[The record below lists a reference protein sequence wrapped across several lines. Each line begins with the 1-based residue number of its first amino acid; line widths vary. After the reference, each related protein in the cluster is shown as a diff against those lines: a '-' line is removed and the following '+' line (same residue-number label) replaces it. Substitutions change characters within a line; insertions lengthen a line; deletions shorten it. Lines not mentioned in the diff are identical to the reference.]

1 MTDQVFPDL
10 PQTPPPEPPADAL
23 AQKEPAEALT
33 PAQEMA
39 GALSAPEPETPDVS
53 DSPFCRAMGLIAGGL
68 AVTGVTLNFWN
79 LDMLLPLVG
88 TFCLLVG
95 FRALRRV
102 NGFLRAGYVCACL
115 HMLLLFV
122 ELGQDAA
129 VCRETAA
136 ADTVSTALAFGS
148 AAVQLVLLFCL
159 WQGLLDM
166 QRAVGRTP
174 PAAPAAGA
182 LLLWYI
188 LLYVAAA
195 LFASLPL
202 LLGAYVVWYFY
213 LVVRLKKL
221 SKSMAAQGCAIEP
234 VKERFSNPKLVG
246 SLLTVLA
253 VVIACGFLFFGSY
266 RMDWTPKETGT
277 DAQVIEA
284 HERLL
289 ALGYPESELN
299 DLSDGDLLTCLRAE
313 RVLVRECTGGGYT
326 NYNGKSQTNDA
337 FHMTVVAV
345 ERPFGRLFLSYHFRW
360 DEGTHF
366 YGTESFAVEP
376 NCDTGSWLAEEFSG
390 RVFYDSPDG
399 TTYTAPYIDPGTE
412 QASLSNWYENCFRQL
427 YCADLSFPNSGTN
440 RRGYIVCSLHPLSD
454 NASRLN
460 GQFYYV
466 HQSSRFQYPIQTAR
480 EYQDFNVDKHRRSY
494 APFERMQDYFVLLRN
509 EDGVWRIRQ

>member
-10 PQTPPPEPPADAL
+10 PQTPPPEPPADAS
-23 AQKEPAEALT
+23 AQEESSEALT

-39 GALSAPEPETPDVS
+39 DVS
-53 DSPFCRAMGLIAGGL
+53 DSPFCRAIGLIAGGL

-79 LDMLLPLVG
+79 LDVLLPLVG
-88 TFCLLVG
+88 TLCLLVG
-95 FRALRRV
+95 SRALRRV

-122 ELGQDAA
+122 ELGQNAA
-129 VCRETAA
+129 VFRETAA
-136 ADTVSTALAFGS
+136 ADMVSTALAFGS

-166 QRAVGRTP
+166 QRGAGITP

-195 LFASLPL
+195 LFASLSL

-221 SKSMAAQGCAIEP
+221 SKSMAAQGCAIKP
-234 VKERFSNPKLVG
+234 IKERFSNHKLVG

-277 DAQVIEA
+277 DAQVVEA
-284 HERLL
+284 YERLL

-299 DLSDGDLLTCLRAE
+299 DLSDEDLLTCLRAE
-313 RVLVRECTGGGYT
+313 RVVIKECTGSAYI
-326 NYNGKSQTNDA
+326 NYSNKPQTNDA
-337 FHMTVVAV
+337 FHLTIVAV
-345 ERPFGRLFLSYHFRW
+345 QRPFDRLFVACHFRW
-360 DEGTHF
+360 DDGVRF
-366 YGTESFAVEP
+366 YGTESLAFEPHHDSNSWFAK
-376 NCDTGSWLAEEFSG
+376 EFSG
-390 RVFYDSPDG
+390 RVLYDGPDG
-399 TTYTAPYIDPGTE
+399 VTYTAPYIDPGTD
-412 QASLSNWYENCFRQL
+412 QVNLGSWYENCFRQL
-427 YCADLSFPNSGTN
+427 YCADASFPNDGTN
-440 RRGYIVCSLHPLSD
+440 QRGYVACALSNNID
-454 NASRLN
+454 EFTKFEGL
-460 GQFYYV
+460 FYYV
-466 HQSSRFQYPIQTAR
+466 HQNGRFQYPVKTAR
-480 EYQDFNVDKHRRSY
+480 DYQDFNVNRPLLY
-494 APFERMQDYFVLLRN
+494 NAPFERVQDYFVLFQN
-509 EDGVWRIRQ
+509 EDGVLNIH

>member
-10 PQTPPPEPPADAL
+10 PQTPPPEPPTDAL

-33 PAQEMA
+33 PAREMDD
-39 GALSAPEPETPDVS
+39 ALSAPEVETPDVS

-79 LDMLLPLVG
+79 LDVLLPLIG
-88 TFCLLVG
+88 TLCLLVG

-102 NGFLRAGYVCACL
+102 NGFLRAGFTCACL
-115 HMLLLFV
+115 RVLLLFV
-122 ELGQDAA
+122 ELGQNAA
-129 VCRETAA
+129 VFRETAA
-136 ADTVSTALAFGS
+136 ADMVSTALAFGS
-148 AAVQLVLLFCL
+148 AAVRLVLLFCL

-166 QRAVGRTP
+166 QRDAGITP

-195 LFASLPL
+195 LFASLSL

-266 RMDWTPKETGT
+266 RMDWTPKEAST

-299 DLSDGDLLTCLRAE
+299 DLSDEDLLTCLRAE
-313 RVLVRECTGGGYT
+313 RVVIKECTGSAYI
-326 NYNGKSQTNDA
+326 NYSNKPQTNDA
-337 FHMTVVAV
+337 FHLTIVAV
-345 ERPFGRLFLSYHFRW
+345 QRPFDRLFVACHFRW
-360 DEGTHF
+360 DDGVRF
-366 YGTESFAVEP
+366 YGTESLAFEPHHDSNSWFAK
-376 NCDTGSWLAEEFSG
+376 EFSG
-390 RVFYDSPDG
+390 RVLYDGPDG
-399 TTYTAPYIDPGTE
+399 ATYTAPYIDPGTD
-412 QASLSNWYENCFRQL
+412 QVNLGSWYENCFRQL
-427 YCADLSFPNSGTN
+427 YCADASFPNDGTN
-440 RRGYIVCSLHPLSD
+440 QRGYVACALSNNID
-454 NASRLN
+454 EFTKFEGL
-460 GQFYYV
+460 FYYV
-466 HQSSRFQYPIQTAR
+466 HQNGCFQYPVKTAR
-480 EYQDFNVDKHRRSY
+480 DYQDFNVNRPLLY
-494 APFERMQDYFVLLRN
+494 NAPFERVQDYFVLLQN
-509 EDGVWRIRQ
+509 EDGVLNIH

>member
-10 PQTPPPEPPADAL
+10 PQTPPPELPTDAL

-39 GALSAPEPETPDVS
+39 DALSAPEVETPDVS

-79 LDMLLPLVG
+79 LDVLLPLVG
-88 TFCLLVG
+88 TLCLLVG

-102 NGFLRAGYVCACL
+102 NGFLSAGYVCAYL

-129 VCRETAA
+129 VCRENAA
-136 ADTVSTALAFGS
+136 ADTVSTVLAFGS
-148 AAVQLVLLFCL
+148 AAVRLVLLFCL

-221 SKSMAAQGCAIEP
+221 AKSMAAQGCAIKP
-234 VKERFSNPKLVG
+234 IKERFSNHKLVG

-266 RMDWTPKETGT
+266 RMDWTPKEAST

-299 DLSDGDLLTCLRAE
+299 DLSDEDLLTCLRAE
-313 RVLVRECTGGGYT
+313 RVVIKECTGGGYT

-390 RVFYDSPDG
+390 RH
-399 TTYTAPYIDPGTE
+399 
-412 QASLSNWYENCFRQL
+412 
-427 YCADLSFPNSGTN
+427 DLH
-440 RRGYIVCSLHPLSD
+440 RSLH
-454 NASRLN
+454 
-460 GQFYYV
+460 
-466 HQSSRFQYPIQTAR
+466 
-480 EYQDFNVDKHRRSY
+480 
-494 APFERMQDYFVLLRN
+494 
-509 EDGVWRIRQ
+509 

>member
-10 PQTPPPEPPADAL
+10 PQTPPPEPPADAS
-23 AQKEPAEALT
+23 AQEESSEALT

-39 GALSAPEPETPDVS
+39 DALSAPEPETPDVS

-79 LDMLLPLVG
+79 LDVLLPLIG
-88 TFCLLVG
+88 AFCLLVG

-115 HMLLLFV
+115 HILLLFV
-122 ELGQDAA
+122 EFGQNAA
-129 VCRETAA
+129 VCRENAA
-136 ADTVSTALAFGS
+136 ADTVSTVLAFGS

-221 SKSMAAQGCAIEP
+221 SKSMAAQGCAIKP

-246 SLLTVLA
+246 SLLAVLA

-266 RMDWTPKETGT
+266 RMDWTPKEAST

-299 DLSDGDLLTCLRAE
+299 DLSDEDLLTCLRAE
-313 RVLVRECTGGGYT
+313 RVVIKGCTGSAYI
-326 NYNGKSQTNDA
+326 NYSNKPQTNDA
-337 FHMTVVAV
+337 FHLTIVAV
-345 ERPFGRLFLSYHFRW
+345 QRPFDRLFVACHFRW
-360 DEGTHF
+360 DDGVRF
-366 YGTESFAVEP
+366 YGTESLAFEP
-376 NCDTGSWLAEEFSG
+376 NHDNSRWFAKEFSG
-390 RVFYDSPDG
+390 QVLYDGPDG
-399 TTYTAPYIDPGTE
+399 ATYTAPYIDPGTD
-412 QASLSNWYENCFRQL
+412 QVNLSSWYENCFRQL
-427 YCADLSFPNSGTN
+427 YCADVSFPNDGTN
-440 RRGYIVCSLHPLSD
+440 QRGYVACALSNNID
-454 NASRLN
+454 EFTKFEGL
-460 GQFYYV
+460 FYYV
-466 HQSSRFQYPIQTAR
+466 HQNGRFQYPVKTAR
-480 EYQDFNVDKHRRSY
+480 DYQDFNVNRPLLY
-494 APFERMQDYFVLLRN
+494 NAPFERVQDYFVLFQN
-509 EDGVWRIRQ
+509 EDGVLNIH

>member
-10 PQTPPPEPPADAL
+10 PQTPPPEPPADAS
-23 AQKEPAEALT
+23 AQEESSEALT

-39 GALSAPEPETPDVS
+39 DALSAPEVETPDVS

-79 LDMLLPLVG
+79 LDVLLPLVG

-102 NGFLRAGYVCACL
+102 NGFLRAGYVCTCL

-122 ELGQDAA
+122 ELGQNAA
-129 VCRETAA
+129 VFRETAA
-136 ADTVSTALAFGS
+136 ADMVSTALAFGS

-166 QRAVGRTP
+166 QRDAGITP
-174 PAAPAAGA
+174 PAAPAVGA

-195 LFASLPL
+195 LFASLSL
-202 LLGAYVVWYFY
+202 LLGAYLVWYFY

-221 SKSMAAQGCAIEP
+221 SKSMAAQGCAIKP
-234 VKERFSNPKLVG
+234 IKERFSNHKLVG

-266 RMDWTPKETGT
+266 RMDWTPKEAST

-299 DLSDGDLLTCLRAE
+299 DLSDEDLLTCLRAE

-399 TTYTAPYIDPGTE
+399 ATYTAPYIDPGTD
-412 QASLSNWYENCFRQL
+412 QVNLGSWYENCFRQL
-427 YCADLSFPNSGTN
+427 YCADASFPNDGTN
-440 RRGYIVCSLHPLSD
+440 QRGYVACALSNNID
-454 NASRLN
+454 EFTKFEGL
-460 GQFYYV
+460 FYYV
-466 HQSSRFQYPIQTAR
+466 HQNGRFQYPVKTAR
-480 EYQDFNVDKHRRSY
+480 DYQDFNVNRPLLY
-494 APFERMQDYFVLLRN
+494 NAPFERVQDYFVLFQS
-509 EDGVWRIRQ
+509 EDGVLNIH

>member
-10 PQTPPPEPPADAL
+10 PQTPPPEPPADPP
-23 AQKEPAEALT
+23 AQEEPAEALT

-39 GALSAPEPETPDVS
+39 DALSAPEVETPDVS

-79 LDMLLPLVG
+79 LDVLLPLVG

-122 ELGQDAA
+122 ELGQDA
-129 VCRETAA
+129 VIYR
-136 ADTVSTALAFGS
+136 ADTGLAAFFTVVA

-166 QRAVGRTP
+166 QRDAGITP

-221 SKSMAAQGCAIEP
+221 SKSIAAQGCAIEP

-266 RMDWTPKETGT
+266 RMDWTPKEAST

-299 DLSDGDLLTCLRAE
+299 DLSDEDLLTCLRAE
-313 RVLVRECTGGGYT
+313 RVVIKGCTG
-326 NYNGKSQTNDA
+326 S
-337 FHMTVVAV
+337 
-345 ERPFGRLFLSYHFRW
+345 E
-360 DEGTHF
+360 
-366 YGTESFAVEP
+366 
-376 NCDTGSWLAEEFSG
+376 
-390 RVFYDSPDG
+390 
-399 TTYTAPYIDPGTE
+399 
-412 QASLSNWYENCFRQL
+412 
-427 YCADLSFPNSGTN
+427 
-440 RRGYIVCSLHPLSD
+440 
-454 NASRLN
+454 
-460 GQFYYV
+460 
-466 HQSSRFQYPIQTAR
+466 
-480 EYQDFNVDKHRRSY
+480 
-494 APFERMQDYFVLLRN
+494 
-509 EDGVWRIRQ
+509 

>member
-10 PQTPPPEPPADAL
+10 PQTPPPEPPADAS
-23 AQKEPAEALT
+23 AQEESSEALT

-39 GALSAPEPETPDVS
+39 DVS

-79 LDMLLPLVG
+79 LDVLLPLIG
-88 TFCLLVG
+88 TLCLLVG

-102 NGFLRAGYVCACL
+102 NGFLRAGFTCACL
-115 HMLLLFV
+115 RVLLLFV
-122 ELGQDAA
+122 ELGQNAA
-129 VCRETAA
+129 VFRETAA
-136 ADTVSTALAFGS
+136 ADMVSTALAFGS

-166 QRAVGRTP
+166 QRDAGITP

-253 VVIACGFLFFGSY
+253 VVIACGSCFSAPTA
-266 RMDWTPKETGT
+266 WTGRPK
-277 DAQVIEA
+277 
-284 HERLL
+284 
-289 ALGYPESELN
+289 
-299 DLSDGDLLTCLRAE
+299 
-313 RVLVRECTGGGYT
+313 
-326 NYNGKSQTNDA
+326 
-337 FHMTVVAV
+337 
-345 ERPFGRLFLSYHFRW
+345 RPAP
-360 DEGTHF
+360 TH
-366 YGTESFAVEP
+366 
-376 NCDTGSWLAEEFSG
+376 
-390 RVFYDSPDG
+390 R
-399 TTYTAPYIDPGTE
+399 
-412 QASLSNWYENCFRQL
+412 
-427 YCADLSFPNSGTN
+427 
-440 RRGYIVCSLHPLSD
+440 
-454 NASRLN
+454 
-460 GQFYYV
+460 
-466 HQSSRFQYPIQTAR
+466 
-480 EYQDFNVDKHRRSY
+480 
-494 APFERMQDYFVLLRN
+494 
-509 EDGVWRIRQ
+509 

>member
-1 MTDQVFPDL
+1 MTDQVFSDL
-10 PQTPPPEPPADAL
+10 PQTPPPEPPSDPPVQENL
-23 AQKEPAEALT
+23 SETLT
-33 PAQEMA
+33 PAREMA
-39 GALSAPEPETPDVS
+39 DALSAPEPETPDVS

-102 NGFLRAGYVCACL
+102 NGFLRAGYVYACL

-202 LLGAYVVWYFY
+202 LLGVYVVWYFY
-213 LVVRLKKL
+213 LVVRLNKL
-221 SKSMAAQGCAIEP
+221 AKSMAAQGCAIKP

-246 SLLTVLA
+246 SLLAVLA

-299 DLSDGDLLTCLRAE
+299 DLSDEDLLTCLRAE

-345 ERPFGRLFLSYHFRW
+345 SAPSADCFSPIISA
-360 DEGTHF
+360 GTKAHI
-366 YGTESFAVEP
+366 SMAQRALP
-376 NCDTGSWLAEEFSG
+376 
-390 RVFYDSPDG
+390 
-399 TTYTAPYIDPGTE
+399 
-412 QASLSNWYENCFRQL
+412 
-427 YCADLSFPNSGTN
+427 
-440 RRGYIVCSLHPLSD
+440 
-454 NASRLN
+454 
-460 GQFYYV
+460 
-466 HQSSRFQYPIQTAR
+466 
-480 EYQDFNVDKHRRSY
+480 
-494 APFERMQDYFVLLRN
+494 
-509 EDGVWRIRQ
+509 

>member
-10 PQTPPPEPPADAL
+10 PQTPPPEPPTDAL

-33 PAQEMA
+33 PAREMA
-39 GALSAPEPETPDVS
+39 DALSAPEVETPDVS

-79 LDMLLPLVG
+79 LDVLLPLVG

-122 ELGQDAA
+122 ELGQDAVIYRA
-129 VCRETAA
+129 DTGLAAFFTVVAA
-136 ADTVSTALAFGS
+136 AVR
-148 AAVQLVLLFCL
+148 LVLLFCL

-166 QRAVGRTP
+166 QRDAGITL

-195 LFASLPL
+195 LFASLSL

-266 RMDWTPKETGT
+266 RMDWTPKEAST

-299 DLSDGDLLTCLRAE
+299 DLSDEDLLTCLRAE
-313 RVLVRECTGGGYT
+313 RVVVRECTGGGYT
-326 NYNGKSQTNDA
+326 NYNGKAQANDA

-366 YGTESFAVEP
+366 YGTESLAFEPHHDSNSWFAE
-376 NCDTGSWLAEEFSG
+376 DFSG
-390 RVFYDSPDG
+390 QVLYDGPDG
-399 TTYTAPYIDPGTE
+399 ATYTAPYIHPGTE
-412 QASLSNWYENCFRQL
+412 QASLSNWYENCFRQI
-427 YCADLSFPNSGTN
+427 YCADTSFPNDGTN
-440 RRGYIVCSLHPLSD
+440 QRGYVACALSNNID
-454 NASRLN
+454 EFTKFEGL
-460 GQFYYV
+460 FYYV
-466 HQSSRFQYPIQTAR
+466 YQNGCFQYPVKTAR
-480 EYQDFNVDKHRRSY
+480 DYQDFNVNRPLLY
-494 APFERMQDYFVLLRN
+494 NAPFERVQDYFVLFQN
-509 EDGVWRIRQ
+509 ENGVLNIH

>member
-1 MTDQVFPDL
+1 MTDQVFSDL
-10 PQTPPPEPPADAL
+10 PQTPPPEPPADPP
-23 AQKEPAEALT
+23 AQENPPEALT

-53 DSPFCRAMGLIAGGL
+53 NSPFCRAISFIADGL

-79 LDMLLPLVG
+79 LDTLLPLIG
-88 TFCLLVG
+88 TFCLLIG

-102 NGFLRAGYVCACL
+102 NGFLRAGYVCVCL

-122 ELGQDAA
+122 ELGQNAA
-129 VCRETAA
+129 VLRETAA
-136 ADTVSTALAFGS
+136 ADTFSTALAFGS
-148 AAVQLVLLFCL
+148 TVVQLVLLLCL

-166 QRAVGRTP
+166 QRAAGVMP

-188 LLYVAAA
+188 LIYTAA
-195 LFASLPL
+195 LLAPIPL
-202 LLGAYVVWYFY
+202 LLIALVIWYFY
-213 LVVRLKKL
+213 LVVRLNKL
-221 SKSMAAQGCAIEP
+221 AKSMAAQGCTIEP
-234 VKERFSNPKLVG
+234 VRERFSNPKLVG
-246 SLLTVLA
+246 SLLALLA
-253 VVIACGFLFFGSY
+253 VVIACGYSFFGSY

-284 HERLL
+284 RERLL

-313 RVLVRECTGGGYT
+313 RVLVRECTGGGYR
-326 NYNGKSQTNDA
+326 NYNGKSQANDA

-376 NCDTGSWLAEEFSG
+376 NYDTGSWIAEEFSG
-390 RVFYDSPDG
+390 RVLYDSPDG

-440 RRGYIVCSLHPLSD
+440 QRGYIACSLYPLSD

-466 HQSSRFQYPIQTAR
+466 HQSSRFQYPVQTAR
-480 EYQDFNVDKHRRSY
+480 EYQDFNVGKHRRSY

>member
-10 PQTPPPEPPADAL
+10 PQTPPPEPPADAS
-23 AQKEPAEALT
+23 AQEESSEALT

-39 GALSAPEPETPDVS
+39 DVS

-79 LDMLLPLVG
+79 LDVLLPLIG
-88 TFCLLVG
+88 TLCLLVG

-102 NGFLRAGYVCACL
+102 NGFLRAGFTCACL
-115 HMLLLFV
+115 RVLLLFV
-122 ELGQDAA
+122 ELGQNAA
-129 VCRETAA
+129 VFRETAA
-136 ADTVSTALAFGS
+136 ADMVSTALAFGS

-166 QRAVGRTP
+166 QRDAGITP

-299 DLSDGDLLTCLRAE
+299 DLSDEDLLTCLRAE
-313 RVLVRECTGGGYT
+313 RVVIKECTGSAYI
-326 NYNGKSQTNDA
+326 NYSNKPQTNDA
-337 FHMTVVAV
+337 FHLTIVAV
-345 ERPFGRLFLSYHFRW
+345 QRPFDRLFVACHFRW
-360 DEGTHF
+360 DDGVRF
-366 YGTESFAVEP
+366 YGTESLAFEPHHDSNSWFAK
-376 NCDTGSWLAEEFSG
+376 EFSG
-390 RVFYDSPDG
+390 RVLYDGPDG
-399 TTYTAPYIDPGTE
+399 TAYTAPYIDPGTD
-412 QASLSNWYENCFRQL
+412 QVNLGSWYENCFRQL
-427 YCADLSFPNSGTN
+427 YCADASFPNDGTN
-440 RRGYIVCSLHPLSD
+440 QRGYVACALSNNID
-454 NASRLN
+454 EFTKFEGL
-460 GQFYYV
+460 FYYV
-466 HQSSRFQYPIQTAR
+466 HQNGRFQYPVKTAR
-480 EYQDFNVDKHRRSY
+480 DYQDFNVNRPLLY
-494 APFERMQDYFVLLRN
+494 NAPFERVQDYFVLFQN
-509 EDGVWRIRQ
+509 EDGVLNIH

>member
-10 PQTPPPEPPADAL
+10 PQTPPPEPPADAS
-23 AQKEPAEALT
+23 AQEESSEALT

-39 GALSAPEPETPDVS
+39 DVS

-79 LDMLLPLVG
+79 LDVLLPLIG

-122 ELGQDAA
+122 ELGQNAA
-129 VCRETAA
+129 VFRETAA
-136 ADTVSTALAFGS
+136 ADMVSTALAFGS

-166 QRAVGRTP
+166 QRDAGVTP

-195 LFASLPL
+195 LFASLSL
-202 LLGAYVVWYFY
+202 LLGAYLVWYFY

-221 SKSMAAQGCAIEP
+221 SKSMAAQGCAIKP
-234 VKERFSNPKLVG
+234 IKERFSNHKLVG

-266 RMDWTPKETGT
+266 RMDWTLKEAST

-299 DLSDGDLLTCLRAE
+299 DLSDEDLLTCLRAE
-313 RVLVRECTGGGYT
+313 RVVIKECTGSAYI
-326 NYNGKSQTNDA
+326 NYSNKPQTNDA
-337 FHMTVVAV
+337 FHLTIVAV
-345 ERPFGRLFLSYHFRW
+345 QRPFDRLFVACHFRW
-360 DEGTHF
+360 DDGVRF
-366 YGTESFAVEP
+366 YGTESLAFEPHHDSNSWFAK
-376 NCDTGSWLAEEFSG
+376 EFSG
-390 RVFYDSPDG
+390 RVLYDGPDG
-399 TTYTAPYIDPGTE
+399 VTYTAPYIDPGTD
-412 QASLSNWYENCFRQL
+412 QVNLGSWYENCFRQL
-427 YCADLSFPNSGTN
+427 YCADASFPNDGTN
-440 RRGYIVCSLHPLSD
+440 QRGYVACALSNNID
-454 NASRLN
+454 EFTKFEGL
-460 GQFYYV
+460 FYYV
-466 HQSSRFQYPIQTAR
+466 HQNGRFQYPVKTAR
-480 EYQDFNVDKHRRSY
+480 DYQDFNVNRPLLY
-494 APFERMQDYFVLLRN
+494 NAPFERVQDYFVLLRN
-509 EDGVWRIRQ
+509 EDGVLNIH

>member
-1 MTDQVFPDL
+1 MTGQVFPDL
-10 PQTPPPEPPADAL
+10 PQTPPPEPPADAP
-23 AQKEPAEALT
+23 AQEESSEALT
-33 PAQEMA
+33 PAQ
-39 GALSAPEPETPDVS
+39 ETPDVS

-68 AVTGVTLNFWN
+68 AVTGVTLNFWD
-79 LDMLLPLVG
+79 LDVLLPLVG

-122 ELGQDAA
+122 ELGQNAA
-129 VCRETAA
+129 VFRETAA
-136 ADTVSTALAFGS
+136 ADMVSTALAFGS

-166 QRAVGRTP
+166 QRDAGITP

-188 LLYVAAA
+188 LLYVSAA
-195 LFASLPL
+195 LFASLSL

-221 SKSMAAQGCAIEP
+221 SKSMAAQGCAIKP
-234 VKERFSNPKLVG
+234 IKERFSNHKLVG

-299 DLSDGDLLTCLRAE
+299 DLSDEDLLTCLRAE
-313 RVLVRECTGGGYT
+313 RVVIKECTGSAYI
-326 NYNGKSQTNDA
+326 NYSNKPQTNDA
-337 FHMTVVAV
+337 FHLTIVAV
-345 ERPFGRLFLSYHFRW
+345 QRPFDRLFVACHFRW
-360 DEGTHF
+360 DDGVRF
-366 YGTESFAVEP
+366 YGTESLAFEPHHDSNSWFAK
-376 NCDTGSWLAEEFSG
+376 EFSG
-390 RVFYDSPDG
+390 RVLYDGPDG
-399 TTYTAPYIDPGTE
+399 TAYTAPYIDPGTD
-412 QASLSNWYENCFRQL
+412 QVNLGSWYENCFRQL
-427 YCADLSFPNSGTN
+427 YCADASFPNDGTN
-440 RRGYIVCSLHPLSD
+440 QRGYVACALSNNID
-454 NASRLN
+454 EFTKFEGL
-460 GQFYYV
+460 FYYV
-466 HQSSRFQYPIQTAR
+466 HQNGCFQYPVKTAR
-480 EYQDFNVDKHRRSY
+480 DYQDFNVNRPLLY
-494 APFERMQDYFVLLRN
+494 NAPFERVQDYFVLFQN
-509 EDGVWRIRQ
+509 EDGVLNIH

>member
-10 PQTPPPEPPADAL
+10 PQTPPPEPPADAS
-23 AQKEPAEALT
+23 AQEESSEALT

-39 GALSAPEPETPDVS
+39 GALSAPEVETPDVS

-79 LDMLLPLVG
+79 LDVLLPLVG

-102 NGFLRAGYVCACL
+102 NGFLRAGFTCACL
-115 HMLLLFV
+115 RVLLLFV
-122 ELGQDAA
+122 ELGQNAA
-129 VCRETAA
+129 VLRETAA
-136 ADTVSTALAFGS
+136 ADMVSTALAFGS

-166 QRAVGRTP
+166 QRDTGITP

-195 LFASLPL
+195 LFASLSL

-221 SKSMAAQGCAIEP
+221 SKSMAAQGCAIEL
-234 VKERFSNPKLVG
+234 VKERFSNFKLVG

-253 VVIACGFLFFGSY
+253 VVITCGFLFFGSY
-266 RMDWTPKETGT
+266 RMDWTPKETST

-299 DLSDGDLLTCLRAE
+299 DLSDEDLLTCLRAE
-313 RVLVRECTGGGYT
+313 RVVIKECTGSAYI
-326 NYNGKSQTNDA
+326 NYSNKPQTNDA
-337 FHMTVVAV
+337 FHLTIVAV
-345 ERPFGRLFLSYHFRW
+345 QRPFDRLFVACHFRW
-360 DEGTHF
+360 DDGVRF
-366 YGTESFAVEP
+366 YGTESLAFEPHHDSNSWFAK
-376 NCDTGSWLAEEFSG
+376 EFSG
-390 RVFYDSPDG
+390 RVLYDGPDG
-399 TTYTAPYIDPGTE
+399 TAYTAPYIDPGTD
-412 QASLSNWYENCFRQL
+412 QVNLGSWYENCFRQL
-427 YCADLSFPNSGTN
+427 YCADASFPNDGTN
-440 RRGYIVCSLHPLSD
+440 QRGYVACALSNNID
-454 NASRLN
+454 EFTKFEGL
-460 GQFYYV
+460 FYYV
-466 HQSSRFQYPIQTAR
+466 HQNGRFQYPVKTAR
-480 EYQDFNVDKHRRSY
+480 DYQDFNVNRPLLY
-494 APFERMQDYFVLLRN
+494 NAPFERVQDYFVLFQN
-509 EDGVWRIRQ
+509 EDGVLNIH

>member
-1 MTDQVFPDL
+1 MTGQVFPDL
-10 PQTPPPEPPADAL
+10 PQTPPPEPPTDAP

-39 GALSAPEPETPDVS
+39 DALSAPEVETPDVS

-79 LDMLLPLVG
+79 LDTLLPLVG

-95 FRALRRV
+95 FRTLRRV
-102 NGFLRAGYVCACL
+102 NGFLRAGFTCACL
-115 HMLLLFV
+115 RVLLLFV
-122 ELGQDAA
+122 ELGQNAA
-129 VCRETAA
+129 VLRETAA
-136 ADTVSTALAFGS
+136 ADMVSTALAFGS

-166 QRAVGRTP
+166 QRDTGITP

-195 LFASLPL
+195 LFASLSL

-221 SKSMAAQGCAIEP
+221 SKSMAAQGCAIKP
-234 VKERFSNPKLVG
+234 IKDHFSNHKLVG

-266 RMDWTPKETGT
+266 RMDWTPKEAST

-299 DLSDGDLLTCLRAE
+299 DLSDEDLLTCLRAE
-313 RVLVRECTGGGYT
+313 RVVIKECTGSAYI
-326 NYNGKSQTNDA
+326 NYSNKPQTNDA
-337 FHMTVVAV
+337 FHLTIVAV
-345 ERPFGRLFLSYHFRW
+345 QRPFDRLFVACHFRW
-360 DEGTHF
+360 DDGVRF
-366 YGTESFAVEP
+366 YGTESLAFEPHHDSNSWFAK
-376 NCDTGSWLAEEFSG
+376 EFSG
-390 RVFYDSPDG
+390 RVLYDGPDG
-399 TTYTAPYIDPGTE
+399 ATYTAPYIDPGTD
-412 QASLSNWYENCFRQL
+412 QVNLGSWYENCFRQL
-427 YCADLSFPNSGTN
+427 YCADASFPNDGTN
-440 RRGYIVCSLHPLSD
+440 QRGYVACALSNNID
-454 NASRLN
+454 EFTKFEGL
-460 GQFYYV
+460 FYYV
-466 HQSSRFQYPIQTAR
+466 HQNGRFQYPVQTAR
-480 EYQDFNVDKHRRSY
+480 EYQDFNVDEHRRSY
-494 APFERMQDYFVLLRN
+494 APFERVQDYFVLFQN
-509 EDGVWRIRQ
+509 EDGVLNIH

>member
-1 MTDQVFPDL
+1 MTDQVFSDL
-10 PQTPPPEPPADAL
+10 PQTPPPEPPSDPP
-23 AQKEPAEALT
+23 AQENLSETLT
-33 PAQEMA
+33 PAREMA
-39 GALSAPEPETPDVS
+39 DALSAPEPETPDVS

-79 LDMLLPLVG
+79 LDVLLPLIG
-88 TFCLLVG
+88 ALCLLVG

-102 NGFLRAGYVCACL
+102 NGFLRAGFTCACL
-115 HMLLLFV
+115 RVLLLFV
-122 ELGQDAA
+122 ELGQNAA
-129 VCRETAA
+129 VFRETAA
-136 ADTVSTALAFGS
+136 ADMVSTALAFGS

-166 QRAVGRTP
+166 QRDAGITP

-213 LVVRLKKL
+213 LVVRLNKL
-221 SKSMAAQGCAIEP
+221 AKSMAAQGCAIEP

-284 HERLL
+284 YERLL

-299 DLSDGDLLTCLRAE
+299 DLSDEDLLTCLRAE
-313 RVLVRECTGGGYT
+313 RVVIKECTGSAYI
-326 NYNGKSQTNDA
+326 NYSNKPQTNDA
-337 FHMTVVAV
+337 FHLTIVAV
-345 ERPFGRLFLSYHFRW
+345 QRPFDRLFVACHFRW
-360 DEGTHF
+360 DDGVRF
-366 YGTESFAVEP
+366 YGTESLAFEPHHDSNSWFAK
-376 NCDTGSWLAEEFSG
+376 EFSG
-390 RVFYDSPDG
+390 RVLYDGPDG
-399 TTYTAPYIDPGTE
+399 TAYTAPYIDPGTD
-412 QASLSNWYENCFRQL
+412 QVNLGSWYENCFRQL
-427 YCADLSFPNSGTN
+427 YCADASFPNDGTN
-440 RRGYIVCSLHPLSD
+440 QRGYVACALSNNID
-454 NASRLN
+454 EFTKFEGL
-460 GQFYYV
+460 FYYV
-466 HQSSRFQYPIQTAR
+466 HQNGRFQYPVKTAR
-480 EYQDFNVDKHRRSY
+480 DYQDFNVNRPLLY
-494 APFERMQDYFVLLRN
+494 NAPFERVQDYFVLFQN
-509 EDGVWRIRQ
+509 EDGVLNIH

>member
-10 PQTPPPEPPADAL
+10 PQTLPPEPPADAS
-23 AQKEPAEALT
+23 AQEESSEALT

-39 GALSAPEPETPDVS
+39 DMS
-53 DSPFCRAMGLIAGGL
+53 DSPFCRAIGLIAGGL

-79 LDMLLPLVG
+79 LDVLLPLIG
-88 TFCLLVG
+88 TLCLLVG

-102 NGFLRAGYVCACL
+102 NGFLRAGFTCACL
-115 HMLLLFV
+115 RVLLLFV
-122 ELGQDAA
+122 ELGQNAA
-129 VCRETAA
+129 VFRETAA
-136 ADTVSTALAFGS
+136 ADMVSTALAFGS

-166 QRAVGRTP
+166 QRDAGITP

-299 DLSDGDLLTCLRAE
+299 DLSDEDLLTCLRAE
-313 RVLVRECTGGGYT
+313 RVVIKECTGSAYI
-326 NYNGKSQTNDA
+326 NYSNKPQTNDA
-337 FHMTVVAV
+337 FHLTIVAV
-345 ERPFGRLFLSYHFRW
+345 QRPFDRLFVACHFRW
-360 DEGTHF
+360 DDGVRF
-366 YGTESFAVEP
+366 YGTESLAFEPHHDSNSWFAK
-376 NCDTGSWLAEEFSG
+376 EFSG
-390 RVFYDSPDG
+390 RVLYDGPDG
-399 TTYTAPYIDPGTE
+399 TAYTAPYIDPGTK
-412 QASLSNWYENCFRQL
+412 QASLSNWYINCFKQI
-427 YCADLSFPNSGTN
+427 YCADASFPNDGTN
-440 RRGYIVCSLHPLSD
+440 QRGYVACALSNNID
-454 NASRLN
+454 EFTKFEGL
-460 GQFYYV
+460 FYYV
-466 HQSSRFQYPIQTAR
+466 HQNGRFQYPVKTAR
-480 EYQDFNVDKHRRSY
+480 DYQDFNVNRPLLY
-494 APFERMQDYFVLLRN
+494 NAPFERVQDYFVLFQN
-509 EDGVWRIRQ
+509 EDGVLNIH

>member
-10 PQTPPPEPPADAL
+10 PQTPPPEPPADAS
-23 AQKEPAEALT
+23 AQEESSEALT

-39 GALSAPEPETPDVS
+39 DVS
-53 DSPFCRAMGLIAGGL
+53 DSPFCRAIGLIAGGL

-79 LDMLLPLVG
+79 LDVLLPLVG

-122 ELGQDAA
+122 ELGQNAA
-129 VCRETAA
+129 VFRETAA
-136 ADTVSTALAFGS
+136 ADMVSTALAFGS

-166 QRAVGRTP
+166 QRDAGITP

-195 LFASLPL
+195 LFASLSL

-284 HERLL
+284 YERLL

-313 RVLVRECTGGGYT
+313 RVVIKECTGSGYT
-326 NYNGKSQTNDA
+326 NYNGKAQANDA

-360 DEGTHF
+360 DDGVRF
-366 YGTESFAVEP
+366 YGTESLAFEPHHDSNSWFAK
-376 NCDTGSWLAEEFSG
+376 EFSG
-390 RVFYDSPDG
+390 RVLYDGPDG
-399 TTYTAPYIDPGTE
+399 TAYTAPYIDPGTE
-412 QASLSNWYENCFRQL
+412 QASLSNWYENCFKQI
-427 YCADLSFPNSGTN
+427 YCADASFPNDGTN
-440 RRGYIVCSLHPLSD
+440 QRGYVACALSNNID
-454 NASRLN
+454 EFTKFEGL
-460 GQFYYV
+460 FYYV
-466 HQSSRFQYPIQTAR
+466 HQNGRFQYPVKTAR
-480 EYQDFNVDKHRRSY
+480 DYQDFNVNRPLLY
-494 APFERMQDYFVLLRN
+494 NAPFERVQDYFVLFQN
-509 EDGVWRIRQ
+509 EDGVLNIH

>member
-10 PQTPPPEPPADAL
+10 PQTPPPEPPADAS
-23 AQKEPAEALT
+23 AQEESSEALT

-39 GALSAPEPETPDVS
+39 DMS
-53 DSPFCRAMGLIAGGL
+53 DSPFCRAIGLIAGGL

-79 LDMLLPLVG
+79 LDVLLPLIG
-88 TFCLLVG
+88 TLCLLVG

-102 NGFLRAGYVCACL
+102 NGFLRAGFTCACL
-115 HMLLLFV
+115 RVLLLFV
-122 ELGQDAA
+122 ELGQNAA
-129 VCRETAA
+129 VFRETAA
-136 ADTVSTALAFGS
+136 ADMVSTALAFGS

-166 QRAVGRTP
+166 QRDAGITP

-299 DLSDGDLLTCLRAE
+299 DLSDEDLLTCLRAE
-313 RVLVRECTGGGYT
+313 RVVIKECTGSAYI
-326 NYNGKSQTNDA
+326 NYSNKPQTNDA
-337 FHMTVVAV
+337 FHLTIVAV
-345 ERPFGRLFLSYHFRW
+345 QRPFDRLFVACHFRW
-360 DEGTHF
+360 DDGVRF
-366 YGTESFAVEP
+366 YGTESLAFEPHHDSNSWFAK
-376 NCDTGSWLAEEFSG
+376 EFSG
-390 RVFYDSPDG
+390 RVLYDGPDG
-399 TTYTAPYIDPGTE
+399 TAYTAPYIDPGTK
-412 QASLSNWYENCFRQL
+412 QASLSNWYINCFKQI
-427 YCADLSFPNSGTN
+427 YCADASFPNDGTN
-440 RRGYIVCSLHPLSD
+440 QRGYVACALSNNID
-454 NASRLN
+454 EFTKFEGL
-460 GQFYYV
+460 FYYV
-466 HQSSRFQYPIQTAR
+466 HQNGRFQYPVKTAR
-480 EYQDFNVDKHRRSY
+480 DYQDFNVNRPLLY
-494 APFERMQDYFVLLRN
+494 NAPFERVQDYFVLFQN
-509 EDGVWRIRQ
+509 EDGVLNIH

>member
-10 PQTPPPEPPADAL
+10 PQTPPPEPPADAS
-23 AQKEPAEALT
+23 AQEESSESLT

-39 GALSAPEPETPDVS
+39 DVS

-79 LDMLLPLVG
+79 LDVLLPLVG
-88 TFCLLVG
+88 TFCLLVA

-122 ELGQDAA
+122 ELGQNAA
-129 VCRETAA
+129 VFRETAA
-136 ADTVSTALAFGS
+136 ADMVSTALAFGS

-166 QRAVGRTP
+166 QRDAGITP

-195 LFASLPL
+195 LFASLSL

-299 DLSDGDLLTCLRAE
+299 DLSDEDLLTCLRAE

-337 FHMTVVAV
+337 FHMTIVAV
-345 ERPFGRLFLSYHFRW
+345 QRPFDRLFVACHFRW
-360 DEGTHF
+360 DDGVRF
-366 YGTESFAVEP
+366 YGTESLAFEP
-376 NCDTGSWLAEEFSG
+376 NHDNSRWFAEDFSG
-390 RVFYDSPDG
+390 QVLYDGPDS
-399 TTYTAPYIDPGTE
+399 TAYTAPYIDPGTK
-412 QASLSNWYENCFRQL
+412 QASLSNWYINCFKQI
-427 YCADLSFPNSGTN
+427 YCADASFPNDGTN
-440 RRGYIVCSLHPLSD
+440 QRGYVACALSNNID
-454 NASRLN
+454 EFTKFEGL
-460 GQFYYV
+460 FYYV
-466 HQSSRFQYPIQTAR
+466 HQNGRFQYPVKTAR

-494 APFERMQDYFVLLRN
+494 APFERTQDYFVLLRN

>member
-10 PQTPPPEPPADAL
+10 PQTPPPELPTDAL

-39 GALSAPEPETPDVS
+39 DALSAPEVETPDVS
-53 DSPFCRAMGLIAGGL
+53 DSPFCRAMDLIAGGL
-68 AVTGVTLNFWN
+68 AVTGVTL
-79 LDMLLPLVG
+79 PLVG
-88 TFCLLVG
+88 TLCLLVG

-122 ELGQDAA
+122 ELGQDA
-129 VCRETAA
+129 VIYC
-136 ADTVSTALAFGS
+136 ADTGLAAFFTVVA

-166 QRAVGRTP
+166 QRDAGITP

-195 LFASLPL
+195 LFASLSL
-202 LLGAYVVWYFY
+202 LLGAYLVWYFY

-221 SKSMAAQGCAIEP
+221 SKSMAAQGCAIKP
-234 VKERFSNPKLVG
+234 IKERFSNHKLVG

-266 RMDWTPKETGT
+266 RMDWTPKEAST

-299 DLSDGDLLTCLRAE
+299 DLSDEDLLTCLRAE
-313 RVLVRECTGGGYT
+313 RVVIKECTGSAYI
-326 NYNGKSQTNDA
+326 NYSNKPQTNDA
-337 FHMTVVAV
+337 FHLTIVAV
-345 ERPFGRLFLSYHFRW
+345 QRPFDRLFVACHFRW
-360 DEGTHF
+360 DEGMRF
-366 YGTESFAVEP
+366 YGTPHHDSNSWFAK
-376 NCDTGSWLAEEFSG
+376 EFSG
-390 RVFYDSPDG
+390 RVLYDGPDG
-399 TTYTAPYIDPGTE
+399 ATYTAPYIDPGTK
-412 QASLSNWYENCFRQL
+412 QASLSNWYINCFKQI
-427 YCADLSFPNSGTN
+427 YCADASFPNDGTN
-440 RRGYIVCSLHPLSD
+440 QRGYVACALSNNID
-454 NASRLN
+454 EFTKFEGL
-460 GQFYYV
+460 FYYV
-466 HQSSRFQYPIQTAR
+466 HQNGRFQYPVKTAR
-480 EYQDFNVDKHRRSY
+480 DYQDFNVNRPLLY
-494 APFERMQDYFVLLRN
+494 NAPFERVQDYFVLFQN
-509 EDGVWRIRQ
+509 EDGVLNIH

>member
-1 MTDQVFPDL
+1 MTGQVFPDL
-10 PQTPPPEPPADAL
+10 PQTPPPEPPADPP
-23 AQKEPAEALT
+23 AQEEPAKALT

-39 GALSAPEPETPDVS
+39 DALSAPEVETPDVS

-79 LDMLLPLVG
+79 LDVLLPLVG

-122 ELGQDAA
+122 ELGQDA
-129 VCRETAA
+129 VIYR
-136 ADTVSTALAFGS
+136 ADTGLAAFFTVVA

-166 QRAVGRTP
+166 QRDAGITP

-195 LFASLPL
+195 LFASLSL
-202 LLGAYVVWYFY
+202 LLGAYLVWYFY

-221 SKSMAAQGCAIEP
+221 SKSMAAQGCAIKP
-234 VKERFSNPKLVG
+234 IKERFSNHKLVG

-253 VVIACGFLFFGSY
+253 VVITCGFLFFGSY

-299 DLSDGDLLTCLRAE
+299 DLSDEDLLTCLRAE
-313 RVLVRECTGGGYT
+313 RVVIKGCTGSAYI
-326 NYNGKSQTNDA
+326 NYSNKPQTNDA
-337 FHMTVVAV
+337 FHLTIVAV
-345 ERPFGRLFLSYHFRW
+345 QRPFDRLFVACHFRW
-360 DEGTHF
+360 DDGVRF
-366 YGTESFAVEP
+366 CGTESLAFEPHHDSNSWFAK
-376 NCDTGSWLAEEFSG
+376 EFSG
-390 RVFYDSPDG
+390 RVLYDGPDG
-399 TTYTAPYIDPGTE
+399 ATYTAPYIDPGTK
-412 QASLSNWYENCFRQL
+412 QASLSNWYINCFKQI
-427 YCADLSFPNSGTN
+427 YCADASFPNDGTN
-440 RRGYIVCSLHPLSD
+440 QRGYVACALSNNID
-454 NASRLN
+454 EFTKFEGL
-460 GQFYYV
+460 FYYV
-466 HQSSRFQYPIQTAR
+466 HQNGRFQYPVKTAR
-480 EYQDFNVDKHRRSY
+480 DYQDFNVNRPLLY
-494 APFERMQDYFVLLRN
+494 NAPFERVQDYFVLFQN
-509 EDGVWRIRQ
+509 EDGVLNIH

>member
-10 PQTPPPEPPADAL
+10 PQTPPPEPPADPP
-23 AQKEPAEALT
+23 AQEELSEALT

-39 GALSAPEPETPDVS
+39 DALSVPEVETPDVS
-53 DSPFCRAMGLIAGGL
+53 DSPFCRAMDLIAGGL

-79 LDMLLPLVG
+79 LDVLLPLVG
-88 TFCLLVG
+88 TFCLLIG

-166 QRAVGRTP
+166 QRDVGITP

-202 LLGAYVVWYFY
+202 LLGVYVVWYFY
-213 LVVRLKKL
+213 LLVRLNKL
-221 SKSMAAQGCAIEP
+221 AKSMAAQGCAIKP
-234 VKERFSNPKLVG
+234 IKERFSNHKLVG

-299 DLSDGDLLTCLRAE
+299 DLSDEDLLTCLRAE
-313 RVLVRECTGGGYT
+313 RVLIRECTGGGYT

-440 RRGYIVCSLHPLSD
+440 RRGYIACSLHPLSD

>member
-1 MTDQVFPDL
+1 MTDQVFSDL

-23 AQKEPAEALT
+23 AQKEPSEALT

-39 GALSAPEPETPDVS
+39 GALSAPEVETPDVS

-79 LDMLLPLVG
+79 LDVLLPLVG

-95 FRALRRV
+95 FRTLRRV
-102 NGFLRAGYVCACL
+102 NGFLRAGFTCACL
-115 HMLLLFV
+115 RVLLLFV
-122 ELGQDAA
+122 ELGQNAA
-129 VCRETAA
+129 VLRETAA
-136 ADTVSTALAFGS
+136 ADMVSTALAFGS

-166 QRAVGRTP
+166 QRDTGITP

-195 LFASLPL
+195 LFASLSL

-246 SLLTVLA
+246 SLLAVLA

-284 HERLL
+284 YERLL

-299 DLSDGDLLTCLRAE
+299 DLSYEDLLTCLRAE
-313 RVLVRECTGGGYT
+313 RVVIKECTGSAYI
-326 NYNGKSQTNDA
+326 NYSNKPQTNDA
-337 FHMTVVAV
+337 FHLTIVAV
-345 ERPFGRLFLSYHFRW
+345 QRPFDRLFVACHFRW
-360 DEGTHF
+360 DDGVRF
-366 YGTESFAVEP
+366 YGTESLAFEPHHDSNSWFAK
-376 NCDTGSWLAEEFSG
+376 EFSG
-390 RVFYDSPDG
+390 RVLYDGPDG
-399 TTYTAPYIDPGTE
+399 ATYTAPYIDPGTD
-412 QASLSNWYENCFRQL
+412 QVNLGSWYENCFRQL
-427 YCADLSFPNSGTN
+427 YCADASFPNDGTN
-440 RRGYIVCSLHPLSD
+440 QRGYVACALSNNID
-454 NASRLN
+454 EFTKFEGL
-460 GQFYYV
+460 FYYV
-466 HQSSRFQYPIQTAR
+466 HQNGRFQYPVKTAR
-480 EYQDFNVDKHRRSY
+480 EYQDFNVNRPLLY
-494 APFERMQDYFVLLRN
+494 NAPFERVQDYFVLFQN
-509 EDGVWRIRQ
+509 EDGVLNIH

>member
-1 MTDQVFPDL
+1 MTDQVFSDL

-23 AQKEPAEALT
+23 AQKEPSEALT

-39 GALSAPEPETPDVS
+39 DALSVPEVETPDVS

-79 LDMLLPLVG
+79 LDVLLPLVG

-102 NGFLRAGYVCACL
+102 NGFLRAGFTCACL
-115 HMLLLFV
+115 RVLLLFV
-122 ELGQDAA
+122 ELGQNAA
-129 VCRETAA
+129 VLRETAA
-136 ADTVSTALAFGS
+136 ADMVSTALAFGS

-166 QRAVGRTP
+166 QRDTGITP

-195 LFASLPL
+195 LFASLSL

-221 SKSMAAQGCAIEP
+221 SKSMAAQGCAIKP
-234 VKERFSNPKLVG
+234 VKERFSNFKLVG
-246 SLLTVLA
+246 SLLAALA

-289 ALGYPESELN
+289 TLGYPESELN

-313 RVLVRECTGGGYT
+313 RVVIKECTGSAYI
-326 NYNGKSQTNDA
+326 NYSNKPQTNDA
-337 FHMTVVAV
+337 FHLTIVAV
-345 ERPFGRLFLSYHFRW
+345 QRPFDRLFVACHFRW
-360 DEGTHF
+360 DDGVRF
-366 YGTESFAVEP
+366 YGTESLAFEPHHDSNSWFAK
-376 NCDTGSWLAEEFSG
+376 EFSG
-390 RVFYDSPDG
+390 RVLYDGPDG
-399 TTYTAPYIDPGTE
+399 ATYTAPYIDPGTD
-412 QASLSNWYENCFRQL
+412 QVNLGSWYENCFRQL
-427 YCADLSFPNSGTN
+427 YCADASFPNDGTN
-440 RRGYIVCSLHPLSD
+440 QRGYVACALSNNID
-454 NASRLN
+454 EFTKFEGL
-460 GQFYYV
+460 FYYV
-466 HQSSRFQYPIQTAR
+466 HQNGRFQYPVKTAR
-480 EYQDFNVDKHRRSY
+480 EYQDFNVNRPLLY
-494 APFERMQDYFVLLRN
+494 NAPFERVQDYFVLFQN
-509 EDGVWRIRQ
+509 EDGVLNIH